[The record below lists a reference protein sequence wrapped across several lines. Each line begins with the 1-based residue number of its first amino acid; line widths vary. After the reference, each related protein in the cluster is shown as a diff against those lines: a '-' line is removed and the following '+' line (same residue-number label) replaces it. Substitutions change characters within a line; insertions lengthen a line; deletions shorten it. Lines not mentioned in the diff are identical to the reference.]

1 MQDSKARHLQALGAR
16 ILSEANDL
24 KRTPEALARELNRD
38 PATVRR
44 VIAGEADAETA
55 RSLLAA
61 MAETYPISL
70 ADLWVE
76 ADDTEDG
83 VKVMRRA
90 DSDASSRVFER
101 QDRTGAETPYYDYR
115 DTAMS
120 RLAPFKPEWIRP
132 LRVVEDADPDN
143 PDVAYNNG
151 HLMHQLTFF
160 IGAVNF
166 YWRIDG
172 RGYCAETNTG
182 DSNYIT
188 PFVRHSFTSRDAQN
202 PGLIIAVTY
211 AGEVRGAL
219 DTLRQLEGE
228 ELDRLAGD
236 LRQPAGAF
244 AARIARV
251 LAAESLTAG
260 ELERRLVDAGLDQA
274 AAAALAAGA
283 RLPSEA
289 EIAALA
295 TALDLRPADLMIS
308 RLMPEEEVV
317 VRTTAQSPSR
327 AFPADSNRAAYRLTG
342 LARTRHQPGLK
353 GFEVTVLAEDTE
365 DAVMRHG
372 LHEYVYNYGDA
383 PVALHWGDGYQA
395 ELAPGDSAYV
405 RPMVGHRFARRGGEG
420 EGHLAMV
427 RVAGGLTQSV
437 LDEFALYPAE
447 SRRRVVRETKRWF

>member
-1 MQDSKARHLQALGAR
+1 MQDRKARHLQALGAR

-44 VIAGEADAETA
+44 VIAGEADEATA
-55 RSLLAA
+55 RSLLTA
-61 MAETYPISL
+61 MAEAYPISL

-101 QDRTGAETPYYDYR
+101 KDRAGSETPYYDYR

-132 LRVVEDADPDN
+132 LRLVEDSDPDN

-160 IGAVNF
+160 VGAVNF

-172 RGYCAETNTG
+172 RGYCAEMNTG

-188 PFVRHSFTSRDAQN
+188 PFVRHSFTSRD
-202 PGLIIAVTY
+202 PRRLGLIIAVTY

-219 DTLRQLEGE
+219 DALRHLEGPD
-228 ELDRLAGD
+228 LDRLAGD
-236 LRQPAGAF
+236 LRDPQGAF
-244 AARIARV
+244 AARIVRA
-251 LAAESLTAG
+251 LAAESLTSG
-260 ELERRLVDAGLDQA
+260 ELMRRLVDAGLDEE

-283 RLPSEA
+283 RLPQGA
-289 EIAALA
+289 EVAALA
-295 TALDLRPADLMIS
+295 AALDLRPADLMVS
-308 RLMPEEEVV
+308 QLTPKEEVV
-317 VRTTAQSPSR
+317 VRTRARSPSR
-327 AFPADSNRAAYRLTG
+327 AFPPDSNRAAYRLTE
-342 LARTRHQPGLK
+342 LARTKHQPGLK
-353 GFEVTVLAEDTE
+353 GFEVTVLAEDTG
-365 DAVMRHG
+365 DAVLRHG

-383 PVALHWGDGYQA
+383 AVALNWGDRHQT

-405 RPMVGHRFARRGGEG
+405 RPMIGHRFARPTGEG
-420 EGHLAMV
+420 EGHLAIV
-427 RVAGGLTQSV
+427 RVAGSLMQSV

-447 SRRRVVRETKRWF
+447 TRRRVVRETKRWF